1 MSAPATTAWF
11 AAHEFRLAWRDW
23 LAMMTAG
30 KKSRTII
37 AVLAMIGFVLFMHG
51 MAALGLRNV
60 ADTASAP
67 SKTALIVISGS
78 ALLAFALMISQA
90 MESVTRAFYTRSDL
104 DLILSS
110 PASARKIF
118 SLRIVIMALGAILMA
133 LLLAGPFINVMA
145 FWHGAHW
152 LSAYGVVFSMGAAS
166 AALAVGFTIG
176 LFRSIGAKRTR
187 LIAQIVAAVIGAA
200 FVIGLQAGA
209 ILSYGNLSRLTFLQ
223 SDTLAAHLPDVA
235 SLVWL
240 PARAMLGD
248 VQALAVTF
256 IASMMLLGGAVAIF
270 APRFGDHAIAA
281 AGVSYETKKQ
291 SSRAGFRDL
300 TQKRA
305 LRRKE
310 WALLRRDPWLV
321 SQTLMQILYLVPP
334 AILLWRNYGDGAG
347 ALLILVP
354 VLVMAAGQLAGG
366 LAWLAISG
374 EDAPDLVA
382 TAPIP
387 PSFIVRAKIEA
398 VLGASAMVFAPFVA
412 ALFFVSPYEALVTAL
427 GISIAVTA
435 ATFIQLWFRAQAKR
449 SHFRRRHTSSR
460 VATFAE
466 AFSSISWAGT
476 AALAASLSW
485 IALLPATIGIFVLL
499 AARAMSPGK
508 GSLFSPK
515 P

>member
-1 MSAPATTAWF
+1 MNAPATTAWF

-30 KKSRTII
+30 KKSRTVI
-37 AVLAMIGFVLFMHG
+37 AIAAMIGFVLFMHG

-60 ADTASAP
+60 TDTGSAP
-67 SKTALIVISGS
+67 SKTALIVISGA

-110 PASARKIF
+110 PASARRIF

-152 LSAYGVVFSMGAAS
+152 LFAYGVVFSMGAAS
-166 AALAVGFTIG
+166 AALAVGFTIV

-223 SDTLAAHLPDVA
+223 SDTLAAHLPDIA
-235 SLVWL
+235 SLIWL

-248 VQALAVTF
+248 VHALAVTF
-256 IASMMLLGGAVAIF
+256 IASLMLLGGAVAIF

-281 AGVSYETKKQ
+281 AGVSFETKKQ
-291 SSRAGFRDL
+291 STRAGFRNL

-387 PSFIVRAKIEA
+387 PGFIVRAKIEA
-398 VLGASAMVFAPFVA
+398 VLGASAMVFAPFVL
-412 ALFFVSPYEALVTAL
+412 ALAWISPFEAIVTTG
-427 GISIAVTA
+427 GIAIAVSA

-466 AFSSISWAGT
+466 AFSSISWAGA
-476 AALAASLSW
+476 AALAASGSW
-485 IALLPATIGIFVLL
+485 IALLPALIGLIVL
-499 AARAMSPGK
+499 AVARALRPN
-508 GSLFSPK
+508 P
-515 P
+515 